1 MASEE
6 SLVERSVDRR
16 KLLRRAGTVAA
27 GVAGAGVASAVVASP
42 AQATDGSAILQG
54 QKNTGTSTGIE
65 TNEASAA
72 SLTLTNTAVVDSGGY
87 SKAGPSLL
95 LTPNG
100 DYVDESTPG
109 SIGMAGDGK
118 IWTVTEQNWSEY
130 LHSTANSNVTVPI
143 IPQRVFDTRYADSRS
158 RIISGS
164 LDSSGRVLGG
174 GTITVD
180 LGDYVAGGDVVFGN
194 LTAVQ
199 PTVDGY
205 ATVYPAGWGKPEPS
219 SLNYMSS
226 LFALSNAVLSGIG
239 WDADHSDLVSIYVH
253 RTTHL
258 ILDVSA
264 FAVRSPGQINPDIII
279 GFGATGGMS
288 VKTARPH
295 VGDGRTRFKK
305 K

>member
-65 TNEASAA
+65 TNQASAA
-72 SLTLTNTAVVDSGGY
+72 SLTLSNLATAAPDADGLV
-87 SKAGPSLL
+87 KAGPSLL
-95 LTPNG
+95 LTPRG
-100 DYVDESTPG
+100 DYIDDTNPG
-109 SIGMAGDGK
+109 ALGMSEDGT
-118 IWTVTEQNWSEY
+118 IWAATAPGYSDF
-130 LHSTANSNVTVPI
+130 LHTTSNSNLTVPVV
-143 IPQRVFDTRYADSRS
+143 PQRVFDTRDASNRG
-158 RIISGS
+158 RIVSGS
-164 LDSSGRVLGG
+164 LDSSGRVLAG

-180 LGDYVAGGDVVFGN
+180 LSDYVFLGDVVFGN

-199 PTVDGY
+199 PVKDGY
-205 ATVYPAGWGKPEPS
+205 ATIYPTGMSKPAPS
-219 SLNYMSS
+219 SLNYTPN

-239 WDADHSDLVSIYVH
+239 WDDVYSDLVSIYVH
-253 RTTHL
+253 QTTHL

-264 FAVRSPGQINPDIII
+264 FAVRNPAQVNPNISI
-279 GFGATGGMS
+279 GFGAASIKAT
-288 VKTARPH
+288 RPGT
-295 VGDGRTRFKK
+295 GDGRTTFKK